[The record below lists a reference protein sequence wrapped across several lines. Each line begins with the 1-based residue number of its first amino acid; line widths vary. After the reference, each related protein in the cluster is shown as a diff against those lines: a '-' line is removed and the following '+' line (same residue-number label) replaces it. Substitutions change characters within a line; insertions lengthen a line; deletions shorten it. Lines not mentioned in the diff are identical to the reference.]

1 MSLYKQ
7 TLEYVEQG
15 YSVIPVQG
23 KKPAL
28 PWARYQVER
37 AQFSDVHRWQRQGL
51 LTGVGVVCGEVSQN
65 LAVVDLD
72 GLEAVREFHRVFPH
86 LLNTYV
92 VLSGS
97 SLGQHL
103 YYYTPGRVPTTRTKG
118 FELRTDGCYVVAPPS
133 PHESG
138 RVYQVLNRAPV
149 MLTDLE
155 PVRKWIMDKIR
166 ANNPAPVRRE
176 NTPGQNTPGQNPL
189 WVNAALK
196 RALDDVRTAAANNGT
211 GNHTLNA
218 VAYRLARICA
228 NPNSG
233 LSETDVKA
241 DLIDAASALS
251 SRDGLRATLKTIE
264 SGWQAGS
271 LNPVN
276 IPAQVRRVR

>member
-7 TLEYVEQG
+7 TLEYVERG
-15 YSVIPVQG
+15 YSVIPVAG

-28 PWARYQVER
+28 AWARYQVER

-51 LTGVGVVCGEVSQN
+51 LQGVGVVCGEVSQN

-72 GLEAVREFHRVFPH
+72 GLEAVREFHSTFPH

-97 SLGQHL
+97 ALGQHL
-103 YYYTPGRVPTTRTKG
+103 YYYTPARVATTRTKG

-138 RVYQVLNRAPV
+138 RVYEVLNPAPV

-155 PVRKWIMDKIR
+155 PVRAWIMDKIR
-166 ANNPAPVRRE
+166 AKNPAPAPARGGHV
-176 NTPGQNTPGQNPL
+176 GHVGQNPL
-189 WVNAALK
+189 WVNAAVR
-196 RALDDVRTAAANNGT
+196 RALEEVRTASQGT
-211 GNHTLNA
+211 GNDTLNA

-228 NPNSG
+228 NPASG

-241 DLIDAASALS
+241 DLIEAAQSLTQ
-251 SRDGLRATLKTIE
+251 RDGLRATLKTIE

-271 LNPVN
+271 RRPVE
-276 IPAQVRRVR
+276 IPQAQVRRVR